1 MKRLIGTLLIAM
13 ASTVINQAANYSAK
27 KASADG
33 IEIVQLA
40 DRAHAIEVSIVP
52 SIGNIAYSMT
62 VHGKNVLFTP
72 YKTLAE
78 MKAQPAMGG
87 VPFLEPWANRLN
99 QDAFYANGKK
109 YLLNPDLGNV
119 RRDGNQKP
127 IHGLLLF
134 TPYWK
139 VTRIEAGGQSARVTS
154 RLEFWRYPE
163 LMAQFP
169 FAHAVEMTYTLAAG
183 SLEVETLVENQ
194 SSDPM
199 PVGVGYHPYFQLP
212 DTPRDQWNVHV
223 AARDHLELSPLLIPT
238 GARTPVSLPDP
249 ASLATTQLDDVFSQ
263 LVRGKDGRAEFWVAA
278 GGKKVSVIYGPKY
291 TVAVIYA
298 PPGKDFICLEPM
310 SAITDAFNLAHQ
322 GIYKELQSIPPG
334 GSWRESFWIVP
345 SGI

>member
-1 MKRLIGTLLIAM
+1 MKTLVCALLLPM
-13 ASTVINQAANYSAK
+13 INQAANYTAK
-27 KASADG
+27 KTTADG

-52 SIGNIAYSMT
+52 SIGNIAYAMT
-62 VHGKNVLFTP
+62 VHGKNILYSP
-72 YKTLAE
+72 YKSLAE
-78 MKAQPAMGG
+78 MKAEPAMGG
-87 VPFLEPWANRLN
+87 VPFLEPWANRLD

-109 YLLNPDLGNV
+109 YLLNPELGNI

-134 TPYWK
+134 SPYWK
-139 VTRIEAGGQSARVTS
+139 VARIEADGQSARVTS
-154 RLEFWRYPE
+154 RLEFWRYPD

-169 FAHAVEMTYTLAAG
+169 FAHSVEMTYKLSGGA
-183 SLEVETLVENQ
+183 LEVETLLENS

-212 DTPRDQWNVHV
+212 DTPRDQWKAHV

-238 GARTPVSLPDP
+238 GARTPMSLPDP

-263 LVRGKDGRAEFWVAA
+263 LVRGKDGRAEFWVEA
-278 GGKKVSVIYGPKY
+278 GSRKISVIYGPKY

-298 PPGKDFICLEPM
+298 PPGKDFICFEPM

-334 GSWRESFWIVP
+334 GTWRESFWIVP